1 MTATLRASKEGAIIF
16 RALCSI
22 AVVLSGLL
30 AGCGTMN
37 INMEAKPTVEGLP
50 EVKKSPLH
58 AGVYYG
64 PQFASHVQVRK
75 SRDANY
81 NMQIGAASVG
91 YFDQLLPRVFEKTSR
106 VETLAADELAK
117 KGVDLVVAPSLE
129 HFDYPLGM
137 EPYSERLGIAYRTT
151 LYTPSG
157 VPVSSWVVYGTANHW
172 KMFGGHIEA
181 YIQQAGEKFVRT
193 FEQES
198 GPGLAAIASSRQRA
212 PESIDVAALQLSARH
227 TEPSR
232 LGPDAI
238 KQLREEGFVFVEVSA
253 IPKTS
258 RAVVVRASD
267 MQLRLKDG
275 RVIGTSSPSALLL
288 IATRDSVTPVVAG
301 VPVLGILATL
311 GQEAAVSSASEKRRE
326 LLNNAFGGS
335 FFGERV
341 LREDKGKDGG
351 IVFFRL
357 PPKASANEA
366 TLIVWALEP
375 ATAAGSQVEMP
386 LLGAVPAR

>member
-1 MTATLRASKEGAIIF
+1 
-16 RALCSI
+16 
-22 AVVLSGLL
+22 
-30 AGCGTMN
+30 
-37 INMEAKPTVEGLP
+37 
-50 EVKKSPLH
+50 
-58 AGVYYG
+58 
-64 PQFASHVQVRK
+64 
-75 SRDANY
+75 
-81 NMQIGAASVG
+81 
-91 YFDQLLPRVFEKTSR
+91 
-106 VETLAADELAK
+106 
-117 KGVDLVVAPSLE
+117 
-129 HFDYPLGM
+129 
-137 EPYSERLGIAYRTT
+137 
-151 LYTPSG
+151 
-157 VPVSSWVVYGTANHW
+157 
-172 KMFGGHIEA
+172 MFGGHIEA